1 MSASDSVMRSIAQTF
16 TPSKDARSLVS
27 FQRGSIKGWLETRL
41 NLVSLF
47 ESGSWSHG
55 TATTISDVDYF
66 AWLPAPR
73 PQSAKSAME
82 KMRWEL
88 DFWYR
93 DDSNVSVSVNH
104 PAVRVRFRAPD
115 MPDIEIVPAYWS
127 SGDDYF
133 IPDPAGGDGWIK
145 SNPPAHKEYVDR
157 AQKRDDRA
165 KFLVRLMKGW
175 VFMNQVPIRSLYL
188 EMRAAKRVLDTPPVM
203 PLHDVSWLLNDMASS
218 RLAAMNDPSK
228 YDGRRIAANDTPG
241 ELLLALQKI
250 ESARG
255 IAARALDY
263 ERNGWHSLME
273 HEVQSLF
280 NLV

>member
-1 MSASDSVMRSIAQTF
+1 MSASDSLMRSIAQTF

-27 FQRGSIKGWLETRL
+27 FQRGSIKGWLESRL

-66 AWLPAPR
+66 AWLPTPR
-73 PQSAKSAME
+73 PQSAKSALE
-82 KMRWEL
+82 EIRWEL

-93 DDSNVSVSVNH
+93 DDCNVSVSVNH
-104 PAVRVRFRAPD
+104 PAVRVRFRGSD
-115 MPDIEIVPAYWS
+115 TPDIEIVPAYWS

-145 SNPPAHKEYVDR
+145 SNPPSHKEYVDR

-165 KFLVRLMKGW
+165 KSLVRLMKGW
-175 VFMNQVPIRSLYL
+175 AFRNQVPVRSLYL
-188 EMRAAKRVLDTPPVM
+188 EMRTAKRVLDTPPVM
-203 PLHDVSWLLNDMASS
+203 PLYDVSWLLNDMASS
-218 RLAAMNDPSK
+218 RLAAMNDPSE
-228 YDGRRIAANDTPG
+228 YDGRRISANDTPG
-241 ELLLALQKI
+241 ELELALQKI
-250 ESARG
+250 EFARG
-255 IAARALDY
+255 IAASALDH
-263 ERNGWHSLME
+263 ERNGLYTLME
-273 HEVQSLF
+273 HEVQNLF